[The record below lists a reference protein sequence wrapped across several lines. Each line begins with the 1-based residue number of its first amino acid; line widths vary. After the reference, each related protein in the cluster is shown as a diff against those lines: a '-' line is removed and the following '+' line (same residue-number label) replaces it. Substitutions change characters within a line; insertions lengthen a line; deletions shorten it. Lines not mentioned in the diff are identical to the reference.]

1 MNMSTIMSMGTSI
14 TTLTLTD
21 AQQLQENERALKE
34 KAR

>member
-14 TTLTLTD
+14 TTLTD
-21 AQQLQENERALKE
+21 AQQLQENERTLKE